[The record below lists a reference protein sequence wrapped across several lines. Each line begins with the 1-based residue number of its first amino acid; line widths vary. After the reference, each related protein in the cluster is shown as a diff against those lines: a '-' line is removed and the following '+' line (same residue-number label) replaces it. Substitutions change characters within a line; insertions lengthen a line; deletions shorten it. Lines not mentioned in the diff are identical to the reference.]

1 MEEDLIIKK
10 IYINDYLINTTLLQN
25 SISKLL
31 INTLS
36 NKFYKTN
43 RINKKVNN
51 ILTKIDN
58 IFIEDSSGNKIFNL
72 AYQPYNQFNIT
83 HNYTNHNFNKKWII
97 PITTSKK
104 TLNSNVLKIQLWDY
118 YNTED
123 LILETEDDI
132 IKYDDTEFNVY
143 SEENHF
149 EDMNS
154 IIYKNQQVNLLGEIE
169 KLEFPY
175 LSTKTIYNIND
186 PNNVAT
192 SQSYIKSIRKTKEK
206 TYYIHSD
213 NTTESTTQKNIKKL
227 NKTIKEANY
236 EVYNILENDTIN
248 IEEFLILNPLKL
260 LHTNYNISLGN
271 TISYLNEIMNVT
283 YLNIDTIINNYD
295 DDLNTITFQEKDTI
309 INYNIIDKN
318 EISNQY
324 NNKTNFIYDYLN
336 IIKNLN
342 NFDNIYSIRILKHIY
357 NIFGYDL
364 DKIPNCYIIYLQDIL
379 HTNINKY
386 INNNTNLLVYL
397 LNKFKSYKSLT
408 DSIDSTNTNK
418 DISYISQLYDISNI
432 TYNNTDKLF
441 TILYN
446 NTHDKGLLYYLES
459 YDNNYLKSTSTNNY
473 KLVETVE
480 TEKISCDYRI
490 VKKYNNIEE
499 FTNDTLRFVDLE
511 FSQNNYLIEYDDLV
525 FNLQQDTYT
534 NYKFNNKIYVKDNDD
549 KIKETNIDN
558 VLPLIENNLYI
569 YELLFEKL
577 DVNTNI
583 LFSKLM
589 LLKHKNKRYVQ
600 IPYKKLQNDNLVL
613 IDDKYYRFNNDN
625 LELLD
630 IDHEIILKDITN
642 KCIDPSTIIKN
653 NNNNLNDFYTK
664 LNNID
669 VPLHKKKVLDLINV
683 LKTNNTFKNFLL
695 RKSKS
700 YIENN
705 LYFKNIEKISY
716 PINYY
721 NNEQL
726 IDYLLKYNIK
736 SIKQADLNEEQIL
749 NEISNSIFNTT
760 YINQIKEV
768 SNKIDK
774 SEYKNLWN
782 SIHHYVNEYELLTNV
797 IEDGDKYN
805 RAYYKLYE
813 LLLDNTIIDKPDFK
827 LISLAEAP
835 GNFVKCVQNLKNSTW
850 TDYIICTLLDDTDTT
865 TQGNFFS
872 IYKDYIFGNSTGK
885 LKITDDANKDFIGDL
900 TDSKDITI
908 FVNYIITNNLQADL
922 ITADGGI
929 KKNKNIDYLLEEYN
943 HLPLFLGEIVTALFT
958 QKTGGT
964 FILKMY
970 DIVYIN
976 SVHLIHLLSGFY
988 KKVEIVKPY
997 NSRPCNTEKY
1007 IICSDFIG
1015 FNISK
1020 SNQDKIF
1027 SNLLNIINNL
1037 NSSVST
1043 GSSSSSKYKYFNIFD
1058 RLPNVEDN
1066 NNKIIEF
1073 NNSIIVKTQLLHLQD
1088 IYDIIMKNDKQQINL
1103 IKTYF
1108 GPKRNYNLKSILSSE
1123 ENTDKGYFI
1132 KKIESCIT
1140 LALYMKL
1147 KNQPLKNEYI
1157 EYYRLIKN
1165 MKKSVENTN
1174 IYPPHFKKIYEINKE
1189 ENKSLQI
1196 DKINKFTKKYCI
1208 TFTKPGQHKIIDYY
1222 ILRSV
1227 EHFLLHSD
1235 IEKLNHNVINKL
1247 RQNKSDLHKLHKYL
1261 EELCKITDIKKV
1273 FYNVTSNVISLL
1285 KNLQNTMRNYLGYY
1299 LCKYTYIP
1307 IYPKYKVL
1315 ESVIDQVE
1323 QYGILYNS
1331 HYICYYSGDRFD
1343 MEEFDDFM
1351 GDTVFR
1357 SNLSLFEE
1365 QGKPKNTIE
1374 NISTSY
1380 NNTLSVEQNICS
1392 FILNRFKFD
1401 NTIKLDILNKL
1412 QYNTTSVLDE
1422 TVNNI
1427 NENYSVF
1434 TYLLNKKYDKSLIKT
1449 DKTKNTYTVDNNK
1462 YLYFKLEAKDLGTN
1476 VKNNNK
1482 IQQILNLLNTN
1493 KELIIKGVSL
1503 DDRHLL
1509 IKVMLDIVL
1518 SNYFYSKYTNTILY
1532 TLVQIVNNTSFNYS
1546 NIYDTYSKFE
1556 KNLIETTY
1564 KNSNTFDIFK
1574 NKILTDYVQDIKLP
1588 DFSTEKTMND
1598 ILELNNTEVKELLGL
1613 HIKLDKDN
1621 WSPYKQWKSLE
1632 TKNKT
1637 KYKENMNK
1645 LQSSRNILEF
1655 LKNIPLIENR
1665 KTDVNLLHLLKTN
1678 KIKTNDFS
1686 KLKLSLT
1693 NYLDKSEFIELCELL
1708 NQDISNNH
1716 LFNSVNNIENNI
1728 FDNRVE
1734 LSNKLLLKYEHNL
1747 SILKPDYLASPPII
1761 YNSEEIYIFN
1771 CIKYLLL
1778 YVYEEEFESDIGR
1791 RRLFDNNIC
1800 LYTNKNKKDILL
1812 SINSLSNDD
1821 IKIIYKTTFNINKQI
1836 INKNNFVNTNLL
1848 INNDFS
1854 SLIYNTVYQINN
1866 SYIDVLYKLINL
1878 FYNTIEKTI
1887 PKEIDDIIKNTIMR
1901 FYNDPISNIIIF
1913 LDKYREEFVD
1923 FVRNNSSYNKPQVI
1937 ISLIEEIYNN
1947 KDTYLL
1953 NIINSINN
1961 SNLRTITTNIITEIR
1976 KNSEILKKFD
1986 IIIPYED
1993 IVVKDLI
2000 LIINNLKKN
2009 ISFISNLSDLNIV
2022 NDLKSKYNN
2031 VKKYYTS
2038 YEYNTLI
2045 DIIKQKNYNFNLTE
2059 FNDEDYDYL
2068 QVIYSN
2074 ILKDFNYNLNNIYS
2088 YNENITKYVLLL
2100 KLHLILI
2107 NSLTKLDNTEYEF
2120 TIEQNLKYKF
2130 YLHQGKIQQN
2140 KEESTLFTT
2149 GILRNSN
2156 KKYLNLFKSIVLDV
2170 IKNVTDYSSVINKL
2184 NPIKYSNDDSLTYDI
2199 NDFNDVNDTYDD
2211 GLMGDIEE
2219 MD

>member
-10 IYINDYLINTTLLQN
+10 IYINDYIINTTLLQD

-31 INTLS
+31 VNTLS

-43 RINKKVNN
+43 RIQKKVNN

-72 AYQPYNQFNIT
+72 AYQPYNQYNIT

-97 PITTSKK
+97 PISISKK
-104 TLNSNVLKIQLWDY
+104 TLNSNILKIQFADY
-118 YNTED
+118 YNTTD

-132 IKYDDTEFNVY
+132 IKYNDSVFDVY
-143 SEENHF
+143 SDENHF

-154 IIYKNQQVNLLGEIE
+154 ILYKNQQVNLLGEVEKIE
-169 KLEFPY
+169 YPY
-175 LSTKTIYNIND
+175 LSTKTIYDISD
-186 PNNVAT
+186 PNNIVT
-192 SQSYIKSIRKTKEK
+192 TRSSVKTIRKTKEK
-206 TYYIHSD
+206 TYYINSD
-213 NTTESTTQKNIKKL
+213 NSTETIGQKNIKKL
-227 NKTIKEANY
+227 NKTIEEANY

-248 IEEFLILNPLKL
+248 IEQFLILNPLKL
-260 LHTNYNISLGN
+260 LHTNYNISIGN
-271 TISYLNEIMNVT
+271 SISYLNEIMSVT
-283 YLNIDTIINNYD
+283 YLNIDNIINNYTN
-295 DDLNTITFQEKDTI
+295 DLNTITFNQDSTI
-309 INYNIIDKN
+309 IDYNIVDKN

-342 NFDNIYSIRILKHIY
+342 KFDNIYSIRILKHIY

-364 DKIPNCYIIYLQDIL
+364 DKVPDCYIVYLQDIL
-379 HTNINKY
+379 HSNINKY
-386 INNNTNLLVYL
+386 INNNTNLLIYL
-397 LNKFKSYKSLT
+397 LDKFKSYKSQK
-408 DSIDSTNTNK
+408 DNIINT

-432 TYNNTDKLF
+432 TYNNNDPIF
-441 TILYN
+441 TVLYN
-446 NTHDKGLLYYLES
+446 NTHDKGLLYYLEL
-459 YDNNYLKSTSTNNY
+459 YNKNYLKSASANSY
-473 KLVETVE
+473 KLVDEVKME
-480 TEKISCDYRI
+480 NIKCSYRI
-490 VKKYNNIEE
+490 VKKYNTMEE

-511 FSQNNYLIEYDDLV
+511 FSKNNYLIEYNDLV
-525 FNLQQDTYT
+525 YNLQQDSSI
-534 NYKFNNKIYVKDNDD
+534 NYKFNNKTYVKNDDD
-549 KIKETNIDN
+549 KIKET
-558 VLPLIENNLYI
+558 VIENILPFIENKLYI

-600 IPYKKLQNDNLVL
+600 IPYKKLENDNLVL
-613 IDDKYYRFNNDN
+613 IEDKYYRFNSND

-630 IDHEIILKDITN
+630 IDHETLLKDISN
-642 KCIDPSTIIKN
+642 KCIYPSNLIKN
-653 NNNNLNDFYTK
+653 NNTNLNKFFTK
-664 LNNID
+664 LNSID
-669 VPLHKKKVLDLINV
+669 LPEHKKNLLDLIEI
-683 LKTNNTFKNFLL
+683 LKTDNTFKNFLL

-700 YIENN
+700 YTETNI
-705 LYFKNIEKISY
+705 YFKNIEKISY

-736 SIKQADLNEEQIL
+736 SIKQANLNEEQIL

-768 SNKIDK
+768 SIKIDQ
-774 SEYKNLWN
+774 SQHKNLWN
-782 SIHHYVNEYELLTNV
+782 YIHHYVNEYELLTNV

-813 LLLDNTIIDKPDFK
+813 LLLNNTIIDKPDFK

-835 GNFVKCVQNLKNSTW
+835 GNFVKCVQNLKNNTW
-850 TDYIICTLLDDTDTT
+850 NDYIICTLLDDTDTT
-865 TQGNFFS
+865 SQGNFFTT
-872 IYKDYIFGNSTGK
+872 YKDYIFGNINGK
-885 LKITDDANKDFIGDL
+885 LKITDDANKDFKGDL
-900 TDSKDITI
+900 TNPKDITI
-908 FVNYIITNNLQADL
+908 FVDYIVTNNLQADL

-943 HLPLFLGEIVTALFT
+943 HLPLFLGEIVSALFT
-958 QKTGGT
+958 QKIGGT

-1015 FNISK
+1015 FNITK

-1027 SNLLNIINNL
+1027 SNLLNIISNL
-1037 NSSVST
+1037 DSR
-1043 GSSSSSKYKYFNIFD
+1043 GDKYKYFNIFD
-1058 RLPNVEDN
+1058 RLPNIEDN

-1088 IYDIIMKNDKQQINL
+1088 IYDIIMKNDKKQINL

-1123 ENTDKGYFI
+1123 ENADKGYFI

-1147 KNQPLKNEYI
+1147 KNQPLKKEYI
-1157 EYYRLIKN
+1157 EYYKLIKN

-1174 IYPPHFKKIYEINKE
+1174 IYPPHFKEIYEINKE
-1189 ENKSLQI
+1189 ENKSLQV

-1208 TFTKPGQHKIIDYY
+1208 TFTKPGQHKILDYY

-1227 EHFLLHSD
+1227 EHFLLNSD
-1235 IEKLNHNVINKL
+1235 IEKINHNVINKL
-1247 RQNKSDLHKLHKYL
+1247 RQNKTDLNKLHKYL
-1261 EELCKITDIKKV
+1261 EELCKITDIKKI
-1273 FYNVTSNVISLL
+1273 FYNVSSTVISLI

-1315 ESVIDQVE
+1315 ENVIDQVE

-1331 HYICYYSGDRFD
+1331 HYMCYYSGDKFD

-1365 QGKPKNTIE
+1365 QSSSSNIIE

-1380 NNTLSVEQNICS
+1380 NNNLSVEQNICS
-1392 FILNRFKFD
+1392 YILNKFKFD
-1401 NTIKLDILNKL
+1401 NTLKLNILNKL

-1422 TVNNI
+1422 ILNNI
-1427 NENYSVF
+1427 NENYSIF

-1449 DKTKNTYTVDNNK
+1449 DKTTNTYVHNKNK
-1462 YLYFKLEAKDLGTN
+1462 YLYFKLEAKDLGSD
-1476 VKNNNK
+1476 VKNNSK
-1482 IQQILNLLNTN
+1482 IQEILNLLNTN
-1493 KELIIKGVSL
+1493 KDLIIKSVSL
-1503 DDRHLL
+1503 NDKHLL
-1509 IKVMLDIVL
+1509 IKVILDILL
-1518 SNYFYSKYTNTILY
+1518 SKYFYDKYANTILY

-1546 NIYDTYSKFE
+1546 NIYDTYTKFE

-1574 NKILTDYVQDIKLP
+1574 NKILTNYLQDIKLP

-1598 ILELNNTEVKELLGL
+1598 ILELNNTDINELLGNY
-1613 HIKLDKDN
+1613 IKLEKDN
-1621 WSPYKQWKSLE
+1621 WNPYKWWKSLE

-1637 KYKENMNK
+1637 KYQENMTK
-1645 LQSSRNILEF
+1645 LQSSKTVLDF
-1655 LKNIPLIENR
+1655 LINIPVIDNR
-1665 KTDVNLLHLLKTN
+1665 RTEINLMHLLKTN
-1678 KIKTNDFS
+1678 KITANDFS
-1686 KLKLSLT
+1686 KLKLTLT
-1693 NYLDKSEFIELCELL
+1693 SYLDKTEFTELCELI
-1708 NQDISNNH
+1708 NEDISNNH

-1747 SILKPDYLASPPII
+1747 SILKPDYLASPPVI

-1778 YVYEEEFESDIGR
+1778 YVYEDDFTTYLGR
-1791 RRLFDNNIC
+1791 KRLFDNNIC
-1800 LYTNKNKKDILL
+1800 LYTNNSKKNILL
-1812 SINSLSNDD
+1812 SINSLSNDE
-1821 IKIIYKTTFNINKQI
+1821 IKIIYKKIFNINKHI
-1836 INKNNFVNTNLL
+1836 INKNNFVNKNLL
-1848 INNDFS
+1848 INNDYT
-1854 SLIYNTVYQINN
+1854 SLIYNTVYKINN
-1866 SYIDVLYKLINL
+1866 NYIDILHKLINL
-1878 FYNTIEKTI
+1878 FYNTIEETI
-1887 PKEIDDIIKNTIMR
+1887 TEEQNDIIKNIIMR
-1901 FYNDPISNIIIF
+1901 FYNDPISNIMTF
-1913 LDKYREEFVD
+1913 LDNYKNDFISFVQ
-1923 FVRNNSSYNKPQVI
+1923 NNSSYNKPQVI
-1937 ISLIEEIYNN
+1937 ISLIEETYNN
-1947 KDTYLL
+1947 KDTYLF
-1953 NIINSINN
+1953 NIINSLNN
-1961 SNLRTITTNIITEIR
+1961 TNLRSITSNIIAEIR
-1976 KNSEILKKFD
+1976 KNSEVLKKFD
-1986 IIIPYED
+1986 IVIPYED
-1993 IVVKDLI
+1993 IVIKDLI

-2009 ISFISNLSDLNIV
+2009 ISFISNLADLNIV
-2022 NDLKSKYNN
+2022 SDLKSKYNN
-2031 VKKYYTS
+2031 IKKYYSS

-2045 DIIKQKNYNFNLTE
+2045 DIIKQKNYNFNLSDFT
-2059 FNDEDYDYL
+2059 DDDYDYL

-2074 ILKDFNYNLNNIYS
+2074 IQDDFNYNLNNIYS

-2140 KEESTLFTT
+2140 KEESALFTT
-2149 GILRNSN
+2149 EILRNSN
-2156 KKYLNLFKSIVLDV
+2156 KKYLNLFKNIVNDV
-2170 IKNVTDYSSVINKL
+2170 IKNVNDYSSVINRL
-2184 NPIKYSNDDSLTYDI
+2184 NPIKYSNDDTLTYDI
-2199 NDFNDVNDTYDD
+2199 NDFNDITDTYDD